1 MGHYIGLLRGWAV
14 VYLSTRLG
22 LQWLGNVFAHLLKLP
37 LEFFEKRHLGDVV
50 SRKCTWN
57 RSRSG
62 PRAGRMNLTDL
73 EPAMSPPVTAKQEVA
88 QLLTQL
94 PDDATLEDIQ
104 YHVYVLEKIQ
114 RGRADIAAGR
124 SYTSEQARERLARW
138 LPH

>member
-1 MGHYIGLLRGWAV
+1 
-14 VYLSTRLG
+14 
-22 LQWLGNVFAHLLKLP
+22 
-37 LEFFEKRHLGDVV
+37 
-50 SRKCTWN
+50 
-57 RSRSG
+57 
-62 PRAGRMNLTDL
+62 MNLTDL